1 MRDLKGPKL
10 SKAPFFI
17 GDALLLGAAGFIYG
31 QSKPPMGLWE
41 MALVVA
47 CVAGGAALAIVPFL
61 LEYRALAKLAETE
74 SLTSVVSQLQNLKDL
89 AAQISGATSQW
100 QAIQEQAGKTAA
112 VAKAIE
118 ERITAEA
125 RAFTQFMERAN
136 DSEKNTLRLEVEKL
150 RRAENDWLQV
160 LVRVLDHVY
169 ALHQGALRSGQPNLI
184 EQLGQ
189 FQNACRDAA
198 RRVGLAPFNA
208 GTSEPFNAQRH
219 QLIEADGPP
228 ANGARITE
236 TVAAGYTFQGRLL
249 RPALVRLGEER
260 PGASSAAAAVEAETV
275 PQPDQSQLPLEP
287 AGATPI

>member
-1 MRDLKGPKL
+1 MRELKGPKL

-47 CVAGGAALAIVPFL
+47 CVAGGAALAIG
-61 LEYRALAKLAETE
+61 ALAKLAESE

-112 VAKAIE
+112 CAKAIE
-118 ERITAEA
+118 ERMAAEA
-125 RAFTQFMERAN
+125 RAFAQAMERAN
-136 DSEKNTLRLEVEKL
+136 DNEKNTLRLEVEKL

-169 ALHQGALRSGQPNLI
+169 ALHQGALRSGQLNLI

-198 RRVGLAPFNA
+198 RRVGLAPFSA
-208 GTSEPFNAQRH
+208 GTSESFDAQRH
-219 QLIEADGPP
+219 QLIEADGAP

-249 RPALVRLGEER
+249 RPALVRLEHEGV
-260 PGASSAAAAVEAETV
+260 SSVPTAPAVESETL
-275 PQPDQSQLPLEP
+275 PQPGQSQLPLEP